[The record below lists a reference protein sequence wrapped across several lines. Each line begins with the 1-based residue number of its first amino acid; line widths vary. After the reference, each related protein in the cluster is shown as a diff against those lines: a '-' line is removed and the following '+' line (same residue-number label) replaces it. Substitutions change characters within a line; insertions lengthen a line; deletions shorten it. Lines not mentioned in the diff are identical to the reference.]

1 VAGSGFEHG
10 PHHSDP
16 NHRSS
21 GSISA
26 GLPAG
31 LEHPEAGQPRW
42 RAPPKREGKAS
53 SVAGSSVQ
61 RQPNMR
67 MKLTARG
74 GRLKRKRAFLSA
86 AATGCSLCAIR

>member
-1 VAGSGFEHG
+1 MGANPIQHVPQRAGYKAMPPYGGVGPSGHG
-10 PHHSDP
+10 L
-16 NHRSS
+16 RF
-21 GSISA
+21 
-26 GLPAG
+26 
-31 LEHPEAGQPRW
+31 
-42 RAPPKREGKAS
+42 
-53 SVAGSSVQ
+53 AGSSWCPAHRSHCQGNHSKVRGLP